1 MILNTCCSMFYD
13 IFSICPLIWKTI
25 IEFLVCPISRILVH
39 YKNRISVFIV
49 DKSETDSLRRNG
61 TYTIVFY
68 GETGPWVFFSTGKFY
83 TWPIFIRGKSLT
95 MGKILCWGKV
105 HTAKWVLWNDS
116 PEQNRTLSLQLEG
129 IFFLHIQCRTEC
141 FFRII

>member
-39 YKNRISVFIV
+39 YKNGISVFIV

-61 TYTIVFY
+61 TYILSFSMEKLVPGY
-68 GETGPWVFFSTGKFY
+68 FFLRENSTPGLYLSEGKVY
-83 TWPIFIRGKSLT
+83 SWGRSYAGGKSTLQNSSSET
-95 MGKILCWGKV
+95 
-105 HTAKWVLWNDS
+105 TVLNK
-116 PEQNRTLSLQLEG
+116 
-129 IFFLHIQCRTEC
+129 TEP
-141 FFRII
+141 

>member
-1 MILNTCCSMFYD
+1 MS
-13 IFSICPLIWKTI
+13 PLIWKTI

-83 TWPIFIRGKSLT
+83 TRPIFILGKSLI

-105 HTAKWVLWNDS
+105 HTANGSSETTV
-116 PEQNRTLSLQLEG
+116 QNKTEPLQLSFLEG
-129 IFFLHIQCRTEC
+129 IFFLHVQFPCSFSRGIGDNKQNAS
-141 FFRII
+141 FG